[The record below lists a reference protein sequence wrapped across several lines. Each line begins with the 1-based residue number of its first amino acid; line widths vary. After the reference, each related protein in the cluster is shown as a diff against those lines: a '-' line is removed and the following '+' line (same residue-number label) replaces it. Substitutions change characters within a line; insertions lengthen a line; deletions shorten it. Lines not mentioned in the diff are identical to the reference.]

1 MSTRDKSFTVN
12 IIPRDAS
19 RKRRQLRVTGKKLV
33 LFRIILV
40 LSIASIAGSIV
51 ILSLG
56 LTGLSSNSQLAR
68 RNRLLS
74 DSLSVSLELNRR
86 LDSIEEELAEIRHT
100 RHVIE
105 NLATAGAPQEEP
117 E

>member
-1 MSTRDKSFTVN
+1 VSTRDKSFTVN
-12 IIPRDAS
+12 IIPRDAT
-19 RKRRQLRVTGKKLV
+19 RKRRQLRITGKRLV
-33 LFRIILV
+33 LFRVILF
-40 LSIASIAGSIV
+40 LCIASIAGSIV
-51 ILSLG
+51 ILALG
-56 LTGLSSNSQLAR
+56 ITGMSTTAQLAR

-86 LDSIEEELAEIRHT
+86 LDSIEEELVEIRHT

-105 NLATAGAPQEEP
+105 NLATAGAPMEEP